1 MSGELRESEQIVQ
14 LAPPSDGELRFFGR
28 IRTPWATRSVCPRQG
43 NLEGSEC
50 RIALDAVWQDALDGL
65 DDYGTIEVLYWQD
78 QSRRDASRK
87 SPRSDGQT
95 A

>member
-1 MSGELRESEQIVQ
+1 MSGELRESKQIVQ
-14 LAPPSDGELRFFGR
+14 LAPPSDYELRFFGR
-28 IRTPWATRSVCPRQG
+28 TRTPWATRSDCPRRAH
-43 NLEGSEC
+43 LEGSEC
-50 RIALDAVWQDALDGL
+50 RIALDPVSQDALDGL
-65 DDYGTIEVLYWQD
+65 DVYGTIEVLYWLN